1 MKFSFGAVAVV
12 FAAMF
17 SSAIAETEFCTAQ
30 QGTDCMNHAMTA
42 TLALNATVHRM
53 LVISSKKMA
62 FGGTFG
68 LVEGV

>member
-30 QGTDCMNHAMTA
+30 QGTDCMNHCANQGSTGYDCHPGPKCYCA
-42 TLALNATVHRM
+42 
-53 LVISSKKMA
+53 
-62 FGGTFG
+62 
-68 LVEGV
+68 